1 MVIQMAF
8 VGIYF
13 ISEFISL
20 FILELLSLSEYSPVG
35 LPTPTPGGVIRHLFL
50 SWCVSTTPV

>member
-1 MVIQMAF
+1 MAF

-35 LPTPTPGGVIRHLFL
+35 LPTPTPGGVIKHLFL